1 MGGNQ
6 QSTIF
11 SGVISDGE
19 SPDLPPVFI
28 TGQPSYVGGSLTKA
42 GRRTL
47 TLTGTNTYTGG
58 TIINGGTLQLG
69 NGGTSGSVVG
79 NIIDNGI
86 LAFNRSD
93 SFAFTGVISGSG
105 IVQQNGTGT
114 TVLAGANTYGGAT
127 TVNAGVLRA
136 GSPTGLSANSAFT
149 VNGQLD
155 VNGFS
160 NTIGSLAGN
169 GIVANNGSALATLAI
184 GNDNTNSVFGGSLQN
199 GTSALGI
206 TKIGTGTLILTGT
219 NTYTG
224 GTIINGGTLQLGN
237 GGTSGR
243 VVGNIIDNGILAFNR
258 SDSFAFAGVISGS
271 GIVQQNGTGTLTLTG
286 TNTYT
291 GGTIING
298 GTLQLGNG
306 GTSGSVVGNIIDNG
320 ILAFNRSDSF
330 AFTGVISGSGIV
342 QQNGTGTLTLTGTN
356 TYSGGTMI
364 AGGTI
369 VTQNA
374 SALGTGPVAFGNG
387 TALQVQNLLTVNGNW
402 TVFPGTATVGGG
414 TVQTFGDFNLGGGG
428 TLFANANF
436 NVPGSA
442 NINNSG
448 LVVNNQFIVGGD
460 LGREG

>member
-1 MGGNQ
+1 MGGSAGNAALTNANPTAFISIAELNGTGTTLGSIAGDGAIFLGSKNLTVGGNQ

-258 SDSFAFAGVISGS
+258 SDSFALPESSAARESS
-271 GIVQQNGTGTLTLTG
+271 
-286 TNTYT
+286 
-291 GGTIING
+291 
-298 GTLQLGNG
+298 
-306 GTSGSVVGNIIDNG
+306 
-320 ILAFNRSDSF
+320 NR
-330 AFTGVISGSGIV
+330 
-342 QQNGTGTLTLTGTN
+342 
-356 TYSGGTMI
+356 M
-364 AGGTI
+364 
-369 VTQNA
+369 
-374 SALGTGPVAFGNG
+374 GPGH
-387 TALQVQNLLTVNGNW
+387 
-402 TVFPGTATVGGG
+402 
-414 TVQTFGDFNLGGGG
+414 
-428 TLFANANF
+428 
-436 NVPGSA
+436 
-442 NINNSG
+442 
-448 LVVNNQFIVGGD
+448 
-460 LGREG
+460 